1 MLVPG
6 LQTLQSSFAQEPPVL
21 VVNVRHLHSTNTD
34 NSHDNDGYDDI
45 YTFDTLVIQIIATK
59 LSRIKNYGSEKTAK

>member
-1 MLVPG
+1 MLVPS

-34 NSHDNDGYDDI
+34 NSHDNDDDI
-45 YTFDTLVIQIIATK
+45 YTFDILVRQIIATK
-59 LSRIKNYGSEKTAK
+59 LSRT

>member
-1 MLVPG
+1 M
-6 LQTLQSSFAQEPPVL
+6 L